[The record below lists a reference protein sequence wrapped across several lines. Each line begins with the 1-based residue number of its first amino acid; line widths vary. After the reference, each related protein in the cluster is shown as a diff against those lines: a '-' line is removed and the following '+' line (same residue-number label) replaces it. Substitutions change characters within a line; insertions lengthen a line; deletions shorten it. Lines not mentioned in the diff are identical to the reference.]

1 MKLLEDFQDI
11 PDMVR
16 ISADKGTA
24 IVCENTQEYIRKE
37 DDLLN
42 DMDVERSQKTEKQV
56 IQRTHKRLIDAFNK
70 MKMKWQEY
78 RKFTV
83 TAPELPKLY
92 IPIKTHKADF
102 PGRPVLSQIND
113 PTYNICKELTRILLP
128 IPMKSRSFIK
138 DSYSLR
144 QKLKQLD
151 VGDHLIQIS
160 YDIRQLYPSIPVQ
173 DTLNITH
180 LELINDKTLKER
192 TKWKPKQIIN
202 LLEICIEETHF
213 YDFQGNIWTQTDGL
227 AIGKSISGALTDI
240 YI

>member
-1 MKLLEDFQDI
+1 
-11 PDMVR
+11 
-16 ISADKGTA
+16 
-24 IVCENTQEYIRKE
+24 
-37 DDLLN
+37 
-42 DMDVERSQKTEKQV
+42 
-56 IQRTHKRLIDAFNK
+56 
-70 MKMKWQEY
+70 MKWQEY

-92 IPIKTHKADF
+92 IPIKTHHADF

-128 IPMKSRSFIK
+128 IAMKGRSFIK

-151 VGDHLIQIS
+151 IGDHLIQIS

-180 LELINDKTLKER
+180 LELIKDKTLKDR

-202 LLEICIEETHF
+202 LLEICVEETHV

>member
-1 MKLLEDFQDI
+1 MK
-11 PDMVR
+11 
-16 ISADKGTA
+16 G
-24 IVCENTQEYIRKE
+24 
-37 DDLLN
+37 
-42 DMDVERSQKTEKQV
+42 
-56 IQRTHKRLIDAFNK
+56 
-70 MKMKWQEY
+70 
-78 RKFTV
+78 
-83 TAPELPKLY
+83 
-92 IPIKTHKADF
+92 
-102 PGRPVLSQIND
+102 
-113 PTYNICKELTRILLP
+113 
-128 IPMKSRSFIK
+128 RSFIK

-227 AIGKSISGALTDI
+227 AIGKSISGALVLSHTHI
-240 YI
+240 YIYELV